1 MLRSNRC
8 RARFVLRVTIAA
20 YAFLSALPA
29 QADAIV
35 AVPTNWRLENYSANG
50 GVNLW
55 YTGSPCASG
64 GLILPASATED
75 TKDRLWSLILTA
87 KASSR
92 PVGIIYHSDSGNCV
106 IDSFYMDGP
115 N

>member
-1 MLRSNRC
+1 M
-8 RARFVLRVTIAA
+8 RVAIATCVC
-20 YAFLSALPA
+20 LSPLPA

-35 AVPTNWRLENYSANG
+35 AVPTNWRLESYAANG

-87 KASSR
+87 KTSSR
-92 PVGIIYHSDSGNCV
+92 PVGIIYHSDGANCV